1 MMVVRNAGKDEIVV
15 AVRLGTST
23 RPWWGM
29 KNMGFFCLIPFF
41 TSLIASASNTFLFV
55 YKRRNDT
62 FKFTN
67 YRFVRSAHD
76 HGKTIAQ
83 LVFQWSV
90 YDNIT
95 SSCFLLFCKS
105 AFLNVLILPCVTLSF
120 VKLCTYKSFSGRKEF
135 MGLTMA
141 FPILTSTVCI
151 SVWNV
156 FKNYAIL
163 RKARSIWSK

>member
-1 MMVVRNAGKDEIVV
+1 MTVVRNAGKDESVV

-29 KNMGFFCLIPFF
+29 KNMVFFCLIPFF

-90 YDNIT
+90 
-95 SSCFLLFCKS
+95 
-105 AFLNVLILPCVTLSF
+105 
-120 VKLCTYKSFSGRKEF
+120 
-135 MGLTMA
+135 
-141 FPILTSTVCI
+141 
-151 SVWNV
+151 
-156 FKNYAIL
+156 
-163 RKARSIWSK
+163 